1 MSATNRGAVRNEADF
16 YVTPRKTVDLILNE
30 ISDSHYEYAQILE
43 PCAGNGAIVK
53 ALREWFSSSTITAN
67 EIRREERNSLFES
80 GADYVVN
87 CDFIKPNTL
96 GSNYDLII
104 TNPPYSIAQE
114 IIEHCFKI
122 APDAEVIMLLRLGFL
137 ESQKRREFWERHPLT
152 QLYPLLKRPSFTGK
166 GTDATAYGWFVWSK
180 YRKPLIKPI

>member
-1 MSATNRGAVRNEADF
+1 MSATNRGAIRRESDF
-16 YVTPRKTVDLILNE
+16 YKTPTETIDAFLDHFCFLINE
-30 ISDSHYEYAQILE
+30 DILE
-43 PCAGNGAIVK
+43 PCAGDGAIIK
-53 ALREWFSSSTITAN
+53 AIRARTPAQYITAI
-67 EIRREERNSLFES
+67 EIREEES
-80 GADYVVN
+80 ANLLDAGADQVFID
-87 CDFIKPNTL
+87 DFLTFPGLDPAPGT
-96 GSNYDLII
+96 II

-152 QLYPLLKRPSFTGK
+152 QLYPLLKQPSFTGK
-166 GTDATAYGWFVWSK
+166 GTDAAAYGWFVWSK